1 MEPESPID
9 RLAAL
14 ERAFAEDPESTPF
27 VELARAHLALDHV
40 DRAVEVLKRGLALRP
55 GEPGGVSLLARAE
68 LQRGNLRAAVRH
80 SAALLRL
87 DGDDLDAMKVLG
99 RALIDGDQV
108 EEAWV
113 VLERAH
119 ELAPEDPEVF
129 GLRHEARVSL
139 RRAAARVDPEIGVIG
154 ASGDVTSLLGA
165 AERDS
170 PIVEMDAATP
180 SPPAGF
186 TAYIKKLAFSAPP
199 GVPREPPSESVIIDS
214 DYREALADGSAAE
227 EYDDTTAAMHIA
239 EPEPYAPPH
248 PETGGQTR
256 EALSPGLRVA
266 PRPTP
271 RARGLPEP
279 GQIAESRPPA
289 ERPPPVEQE
298 RTSPS
303 QQSPGYVRSP
313 AVVARSQPAAGA
325 RIALPLFDFEE
336 RPPAPVEAE
345 VGTSVSMVE
354 PTHAVVRDA
363 ALALPAT
370 QELPS
375 PGLPDVEAGERPGT
389 VRLGRKGRHIGV
401 DSLSVA
407 SSPPAPAPDPPFP
420 AAPTPAVRQEAQ
432 SPSPT
437 SGPTEG
443 TARAAGRFRPAPRS
457 VDSAAI
463 RAPDGKTSMTAPPSP
478 TAVGQ
483 AGAHDQ
489 SSAPVSAPSEPTP
502 PPEKR
507 ERRAHRPAAVEAR
520 DSILEPS
527 PPAPLVA
534 AGRPAAPPAPPAPA
548 APPQR
553 PAVADLL
560 DVPLDPAEF
569 DDMPPPRDF
578 RPAPRPVP
586 ADLQDRVSP
595 PAPRHAAPPPLPPSG
610 EKAPS
615 ARKRAAPAPAPAAPA
630 PQRPAPAPQRP
641 APAPQRPAPAPQRP
655 APTPPAPTPPAPPSP
670 TPPKPAE
677 AGVPDYGDSFASY
690 FDARTGERSLVP
702 DAVADIVAAQKQRA
716 PEAGAPSPATRG
728 LRARLS
734 PSARRTVLW
743 VSAAVLLVALLPTWR
758 YRAQVNRLSD
768 DATFVRARLAD
779 GTFAAHKLAE
789 PQVEAGAEEVDP
801 LARLADML
809 VKVFGGDGLEPLQD
823 TLVGLRAR
831 LEAERVLRD
840 GDESRRAAFEDAL
853 RAARQDAPDA
863 PDTLLATAWQALDV
877 SDFDGARK
885 SSDLTLSLRPD
896 DPDAHWLW
904 ARAALA
910 QGMREPAMERL
921 GLALRASPDHVG
933 VVVTAAEQRIGRGQ
947 HGQALDLVQR
957 LLDGPAH
964 ASAEARIAYA
974 SLRITVGKR
983 EEEAATELRALL
995 AEGGLS
1001 PHLKALA
1008 HDTLGR
1014 YAVSRNDLSAARAA
1028 FGQAIQAAP
1037 LEPRFGASL
1046 AALDLRE
1053 YKLDDAEKVLRQAV
1067 HKHPEEPVHTEHLAR
1082 ARLARGDAA
1091 GALRVLAGAPR
1102 KTAQT
1107 ELLKGRAL
1115 LEQGRLA
1122 DAEAA
1127 LREARTEDS
1136 GLMDVR
1142 IYRALVAWLS
1152 ERTPNR
1158 LDELRRLREGAGSRE
1173 RLEDQGLRF
1182 RAVGEALL
1190 VEGDLDGALQ
1200 NFGRALEVDPR
1211 DLLAR
1216 YGRCRVHALAGR
1228 PDLALEQCRAVLEV
1242 NPAFVPAADE
1252 VASAAE
1258 RAQDPQAVVAALS
1271 LLLSKEA
1278 RPPSAVRRLAR
1289 AYLRTGDTA
1298 RATQLGEAAAAAEDA
1313 TSRRYVE
1320 GLVALREDRLPEAT
1334 RALAAVAE
1342 ELPEDPFALSAL
1354 ATATA
1359 LGGEIDRAV
1368 SQFSSALSRT
1378 GSPEPALAAARAW
1391 LRVGRGGLAQESV
1404 DDAIARVRASQS
1416 GPRALAEALALRA
1429 DIALATPDGGGLSGA
1444 RAAVDDALR
1453 LAEDNGRVRLSAGR
1467 VAEVAG
1473 QPDDAAGHF
1482 RRATELEPSSAEAFY
1497 SLGRVLMGLRD
1508 HRDQGR
1514 VALEKASRM
1523 DPQGQFGRLAAQ
1535 ALKR

>member
-1 MEPESPID
+1 VEPESPID

-14 ERAFAEDPESTPF
+14 ERAFAEEPESAPF
-27 VELARAHLALDHV
+27 VELAQAHLALGHAL
-40 DRAVEVLKRGLALRP
+40 RAVEVLKRGLATRP
-55 GEPGGVSLLARAE
+55 GEPGAVVLLARAE

-80 SAALLRL
+80 CAALLRV
-87 DGDDLDAMKVLG
+87 DGADLDAMKLLG
-99 RALIDGDQV
+99 RALMDGDQV

-113 VLERAH
+113 VLERAQA
-119 ELAPEDPEVF
+119 LAPEDPEVF

-139 RRAAARVDPEIGVIG
+139 RRAAARVDPEIGVID

-165 AERDS
+165 AERVQS
-170 PIVEMDAATP
+170 LQEMDAATP

-199 GVPREPPSESVIIDS
+199 GAPREPPSESVIIDS
-214 DYREALADGSAAE
+214 DYREALADGSVVE
-227 EYDDTTAAMHIA
+227 EDDDTTAAMLIA
-239 EPEPYAPPH
+239 EPEPQAPPH

-256 EALSPGLRVA
+256 EALSPGLRVPQRSTPG
-266 PRPTP
+266 PRV
-271 RARGLPEP
+271 EP
-279 GQIAESRPPA
+279 QLERTAESRTPA
-289 ERPPPVEQE
+289 GRLPPVEQE

-303 QQSPGYVRSP
+303 QQSPGFVRSP
-313 AVVARSQPAAGA
+313 AAIARSQPAGAGA

-336 RPPAPVEAE
+336 RPPAPVAPE

-354 PTHAVVRDA
+354 PTHPVVA
-363 ALALPAT
+363 EASPVLPAT

-375 PGLPDVEAGERPGT
+375 PGLGDAEAGERPGT
-389 VRLGRKGRHIGV
+389 VRLGRKGRHIGA

-407 SSPPAPAPDPPFP
+407 SDPPAPAPEEPFP
-420 AAPTPAVRQEAQ
+420 AAPPPVARLEAQ
-432 SPSPT
+432 SPIPAA
-437 SGPTEG
+437 GPTQG
-443 TARAAGRFRPAPRS
+443 TARAAGRFRAAPRS
-457 VDSAAI
+457 LDSASV

-478 TAVGQ
+478 TAVAQ
-483 AGAHDQ
+483 SASVEQ
-489 SSAPVSAPSEPTP
+489 SSAPVSAPAEPTP
-502 PPEKR
+502 PPKKR

-520 DSILEPS
+520 DSILQPS
-527 PPAPLVA
+527 PPPPVGAS
-534 AGRPAAPPAPPAPA
+534 GRPASPPRSS

-553 PAVADLL
+553 AVVADLL
-560 DVPLDPAEF
+560 DLPLDPAEF
-569 DDMPPPRDF
+569 DDMPPLRDF
-578 RPAPRPVP
+578 RPAPRPMP
-586 ADLQDRVSP
+586 ADLQDRVSA
-595 PAPRHAAPPPLPPSG
+595 PAPRHGAPPPLPASNEKPS
-610 EKAPS
+610 P
-615 ARKRAAPAPAPAAPA
+615 ARKRAPPQDPATPAAAQAAPP

-641 APAPQRPAPAPQRP
+641 APNAKRPSPAAPAPAAP
-655 APTPPAPTPPAPPSP
+655 APGGSP
-670 TPPKPAE
+670 QSVE
-677 AGVPDYGDSFASY
+677 AGVPDYGDQFASY
-690 FDARTGERSLVP
+690 FDARTGERSMVP
-702 DAVADIVAAQKQRA
+702 DAVADIVAAQKQRT
-716 PEAGAPSPATRG
+716 PEAGEAGAGSVG
-728 LRARLS
+728 LRARLT
-734 PSARRTVLW
+734 PSARRAVGW
-743 VSAAVLLVALLPTWR
+743 VSAAVLLAALLPTWR
-758 YRAQVNRLSD
+758 YRAQVNRLSA
-768 DATFVRARLAD
+768 DASFVRARLTE
-779 GTFAAHKLAE
+779 GTFAARKQAE
-789 PQVEAGAEEVDP
+789 PQVEPGAEEVDP
-801 LARLADML
+801 LARFADVL
-809 VKVFGGDGLEPLQD
+809 VTAVGGHGLEPLQD

-840 GDESRRAAFEDAL
+840 GDESRRPAFEEAL
-853 RAARQDAPDA
+853 RRARQDAPDA
-863 PDTLLATAWQALDV
+863 PDTALAAAWQALDA

-885 SSDLTLSLRPD
+885 AADRALVLRPD
-896 DPDAHWLW
+896 DADAHWLW

-921 GLALRASPDHVG
+921 GLALRAAPDHVG
-933 VVVTAAEQRIGRGQ
+933 VVVTAAEQRVGRGQ

-964 ASAEARIAYA
+964 TSAEARIAYA
-974 SLRITVGKR
+974 SLRISVGKR
-983 EEEAATELRALL
+983 EEDAATELRALL

-1053 YKLDDAEKVLRQAV
+1053 FKLDDAEKVLHQAV

-1082 ARLARGDAA
+1082 ARLARGDAV

-1102 KTAQT
+1102 KTAQIA
-1107 ELLKGRAL
+1107 LLRGRAL

-1158 LDELRRLREGAGSRE
+1158 FDELRRLREGAGSRE

-1216 YGRCRVHALAGR
+1216 FGRCRVHALAGR

-1242 NPAFVPAADE
+1242 NPAYVPAADE

-1271 LLLSKEA
+1271 LLLAHEA

-1298 RATQLGEAAAAAEDA
+1298 RATQLGEAAAVAEDA
-1313 TSRRYVE
+1313 TSRRYIE
-1320 GLVALREDRLPEAT
+1320 GLVALREDRLTDAT

-1342 ELPEDPFALSAL
+1342 ELPEDPFVLSAL

-1368 SQFSSALSRT
+1368 AQFRSALSRT

-1391 LRVGRGGLAQESV
+1391 LRVGRGGLARDAV

-1444 RAAVDDALR
+1444 RTAVDDALR

-1473 QPDDAAGHF
+1473 QPDEAARHF
-1482 RRATELEPSSAEAFY
+1482 RRAAELEPSSAEAFY
-1497 SLGRVLMGLRD
+1497 SLGRVLLGLRD
-1508 HRDQGR
+1508 QRDQGR

-1535 ALKR
+1535 ALRR